1 MNEDLREDLK
11 NLRFEAICSR
21 FGCFFLHDLDLTNG
35 SLPEVKEK
43 DTRVTLGRIGITTA
57 KKPKKSPAPE
67 LLPTQDSLTWFQLK
81 YLVNEGSDRAKIK
94 DFEFKDSWYEARN
107 ARALFCRFTY
117 EYWLQLG
124 PQAFLQL
131 LSEPINVEEA
141 MKLWTIKSIKER
153 MVGGHSYHLTP
164 SADGLHNNIPTRSK
178 NQLFS
183 LKRAAFFPSPDKTP
197 IPKSDWAVYYEH
209 GYVSEYHQEIEQSTD
224 EGKLLNDSLDL
235 IFQNLQVLPLNP
247 GRPCDLKKLWLW
259 EGDELKLLLNSHYI
273 QLADRKIR
281 FNGGTGR
288 ERRKGGTHKM
298 REKRELKKLLRFK
311 GPLPTLKRNKDV
323 KRSHA
328 IAVQDL
334 MQGRKKGKPK
344 NYRKPPT
351 SRKQAPAE
359 PEKELS
365 REGSRQS
372 GPEPG
377 LVDQRMVTRQGGRLA
392 VTSGKGRAKGR
403 EEKEEPSSDDRDDSD
418 EEEEECSLN
427 NGDDEEEECSLSDG
441 DDEDEE
447 G

>member
-11 NLRFEAICSR
+11 NLRFEAICNR

-43 DTRVTLGRIGITTA
+43 DDRFTLGRIGITKA
-57 KKPKKSPAPE
+57 KKPKKSPAVE

-107 ARALFCRFTY
+107 ARALFCQFTY
-117 EYWLQLG
+117 QYWLQLG
-124 PQAFLQL
+124 PQAFTQL
-131 LSEPINVEEA
+131 LSEPIDLEEA

-153 MVGGHSYHLTP
+153 IVGGNSYYLTP
-164 SADGLHNNIPTRSK
+164 SADGLHNNVPPKSK

-183 LKRAAFFPSPDKTP
+183 LKRTAFFPPLGETP
-197 IPKSDWAVYYEH
+197 ISKSDWTMYYED
-209 GYVSEYHQEIEQSTD
+209 GYISDYHREIKSSRD
-224 EGKLLNDSLDL
+224 KGKLLNDSLDL

-247 GRPCDLKKLWLW
+247 GRPCDLKKLWQW

-273 QLADRKIR
+273 QLADRSIR

-298 REKRELKKLLRFK
+298 REKRELRRLLRK
-311 GPLPTLKRNKDV
+311 RGPLRTLQRNKDA
-323 KRSHA
+323 KRSRA
-328 IAVQDL
+328 IAAQDI

-344 NYRKPPT
+344 NHRKPPT
-351 SRKQAPAE
+351 SRKRALAE

-365 REGSRQS
+365 REGSSQNR
-372 GPEPG
+372 PEPG
-377 LVDQRMVTRQGGRLA
+377 LVNQRTVTRQGGRLMA
-392 VTSGKGRAKGR
+392 TSGKGLAKGR
-403 EEKEEPSSDDRDDSD
+403 EEEEESSSDSRDNCD
-418 EEEEECSLN
+418 EEEEEFSLN
-427 NGDDEEEECSLSDG
+427 DG